1 MKYSLLFILSL
12 ILFNCL
18 STDYKTQSATKLD
31 YPPINKDVNLM
42 ISYNYLSN
50 DKILDVP
57 LSLVSYI
64 PSLTALDELIFI
76 RESLTRKGN
85 FKSIELNSNKQNLDL
100 NVKVTF
106 KNSTNILAVFATAL
120 TIYIIPHY
128 YDVDLELEANIK
140 DEAKRKEAKRKEAKI
155 YSQKS
160 KSKLWF
166 GWFPAIIGVF
176 NSPAA
181 ERKEMINSMVI
192 NLLNELSKDEMVK

>member
-1 MKYSLLFILSL
+1 MKYSLLFILSP

-42 ISYNYLSN
+42 ISYNYLSG
-50 DKILDVP
+50 DKILAVP
-57 LSLVSYI
+57 LSLASSI

-76 RESLTRKGN
+76 RESFTRKGN
-85 FKSIELNSNKQNLDL
+85 FKTVELNSNKLNLDL

-106 KNSTNILAVFATAL
+106 KNSTNILAIFVTAL

-140 DEAKRKEAKRKEAKI
+140 DEAKRKEAKI

-166 GWFPAIIGVF
+166 GWIPAIIGVF
-176 NSPAA
+176 NSPET

-192 NLLNELSKDEMVK
+192 NLLNELSKDEVVK

>member
-140 DEAKRKEAKRKEAKI
+140 DEAKRKETKF

-176 NSPAA
+176 NSPVA

-192 NLLNELSKDEMVK
+192 NLLNELSKDEVVK

>member
-1 MKYSLLFILSL
+1 MKYSLLFILSP

-42 ISYNYLSN
+42 ISYNYLSG
-50 DKILDVP
+50 DKILAVP
-57 LSLVSYI
+57 LSLASSI

-76 RESLTRKGN
+76 RELLTRKGN

-106 KNSTNILAVFATAL
+106 KNSPNILAIFASAL

-140 DEAKRKEAKRKEAKI
+140 DEAKRKETKF

>member
-76 RESLTRKGN
+76 RESFTRKGN

-106 KNSTNILAVFATAL
+106 KNSTNILAIFVTAL

-128 YDVDLELEANIK
+128 YDVDLELEAIIK
-140 DEAKRKEAKRKEAKI
+140 DEAKRKETKF

-176 NSPAA
+176 NSPVA

-192 NLLNELSKDEMVK
+192 NLLNELSKDEVVK

>member
-18 STDYKTQSATKLD
+18 STDYKTQSTTKLN
-31 YPPINKDVNLM
+31 YPHINKDVNLM
-42 ISYNYLSN
+42 ISYNYLSD

-76 RESLTRKGN
+76 RESFTRKGN

-106 KNSTNILAVFATAL
+106 KNSTNILAIFATAL

-128 YDVDLELEANIK
+128 YDVDLELEAIIK
-140 DEAKRKEAKRKEAKI
+140 DEAKRKETKF

-192 NLLNELSKDEMVK
+192 NLLNELSKDEVVK

>member
-1 MKYSLLFILSL
+1 MKYSLLFILSP

-42 ISYNYLSN
+42 ISYNYLSG
-50 DKILDVP
+50 DKILAVP
-57 LSLVSYI
+57 LSLASSI

-106 KNSTNILAVFATAL
+106 KNSPNILAIFASAL

-140 DEAKRKEAKRKEAKI
+140 DEAKRKEAKI

-176 NSPAA
+176 NSPVA

-192 NLLNELSKDEMVK
+192 NLLNELSKDEVVK

>member
-1 MKYSLLFILSL
+1 MKYSLLFILSP

-42 ISYNYLSN
+42 ISYNYLSG
-50 DKILDVP
+50 DKILAVP
-57 LSLVSYI
+57 LSLASSI

-76 RESLTRKGN
+76 RELLTRKGN

-106 KNSTNILAVFATAL
+106 KNSPNILAIFASAL

-140 DEAKRKEAKRKEAKI
+140 DEAKRKEAKI

-176 NSPAA
+176 NSPVA

-192 NLLNELSKDEMVK
+192 NLLNELSKDEVVK

>member
-1 MKYSLLFILSL
+1 MKYSLLFILSP

-57 LSLVSYI
+57 LSLVSSI

-106 KNSTNILAVFATAL
+106 KNSPNILAIFASAL

-140 DEAKRKEAKRKEAKI
+140 DEAKRKEAKI

>member
-76 RESLTRKGN
+76 RELLTRKGN

-106 KNSTNILAVFATAL
+106 KNSPNILAIFASAL

-140 DEAKRKEAKRKEAKI
+140 DEAKRKEAKI

-192 NLLNELSKDEMVK
+192 NLLNELSKDEVVK

>member
-1 MKYSLLFILSL
+1 
-12 ILFNCL
+12 
-18 STDYKTQSATKLD
+18 
-31 YPPINKDVNLM
+31 M
-42 ISYNYLSN
+42 ISYNYFSN
-50 DKILDVP
+50 DKIYDAP
-57 LSLVSYI
+57 LSLAANI
-64 PSLTALDELIFI
+64 PSMSALDQLVFI
-76 RESLTRKGN
+76 RDSFMRNGN
-85 FKSIELNSNKQNLDL
+85 FKTVELNSNKLNLDL

-106 KNSTNILAVFATAL
+106 KNSPNILAIFATAL

-140 DEAKRKEAKRKEAKI
+140 DEAKKKETKI

-176 NSPAA
+176 NSPVA

-192 NLLNELSKDEMVK
+192 NLLNELSKDEVVK

>member
-42 ISYNYLSN
+42 ISYNYLSD

-140 DEAKRKEAKRKEAKI
+140 DEAKRKEAKI

-176 NSPAA
+176 NSPVA

-192 NLLNELSKDEMVK
+192 NLLNELSKDEVVK

>member
-18 STDYKTQSATKLD
+18 STDYKTQSTTKLN
-31 YPPINKDVNLM
+31 YPHINKDVNLM
-42 ISYNYLSN
+42 ISYNYFSN
-50 DKILDVP
+50 DKIYDAP
-57 LSLVSYI
+57 LSLAANI
-64 PSLTALDELIFI
+64 PSMSALDQLVFI
-76 RESLTRKGN
+76 RDSFMRNGN
-85 FKSIELNSNKQNLDL
+85 FKTVELNSNKLNLDL

-106 KNSTNILAVFATAL
+106 KNSTNILAIFATAL

-128 YDVDLELEANIK
+128 YDVDLELEAIIK
-140 DEAKRKEAKRKEAKI
+140 DEAKRKETKF

-192 NLLNELSKDEMVK
+192 NLLNELSKDEVVK

>member
-18 STDYKTQSATKLD
+18 STDYKTQSTTKLN

-64 PSLTALDELIFI
+64 PSLTALDELIII
-76 RESLTRKGN
+76 RESFTRKGN

-106 KNSTNILAVFATAL
+106 KNSPNILAIFATAL

-140 DEAKRKEAKRKEAKI
+140 DEAKKKETKI

-176 NSPAA
+176 NSPVA

-192 NLLNELSKDEMVK
+192 NLLNELSKDEVVK

>member
-1 MKYSLLFILSL
+1 MKYSLLFILSP

-42 ISYNYLSN
+42 ISYNYLSD

-106 KNSTNILAVFATAL
+106 KNSTNILAIFATAL

-140 DEAKRKEAKRKEAKI
+140 DEAKRKEAKI

-166 GWFPAIIGVF
+166 GWIPAIIGVF
-176 NSPAA
+176 NSPET

-192 NLLNELSKDEMVK
+192 NLLNELSKDEVVK

>member
-1 MKYSLLFILSL
+1 MKYSLLFILSP

-42 ISYNYLSN
+42 ISYNYLSD

-76 RESLTRKGN
+76 RESFTRKGN

-106 KNSTNILAVFATAL
+106 KNSTNILAIFVTAL

-128 YDVDLELEANIK
+128 YDVDLELEAIIK
-140 DEAKRKEAKRKEAKI
+140 DEAKRKETKF

-192 NLLNELSKDEMVK
+192 NLLNELSKDEVVK

>member
-18 STDYKTQSATKLD
+18 STDYKTQSTTKLN
-31 YPPINKDVNLM
+31 YPHINKDVNLM
-42 ISYNYLSN
+42 ISYNYFSN
-50 DKILDVP
+50 DKIYDAP
-57 LSLVSYI
+57 LSLAANI
-64 PSLTALDELIFI
+64 PSMSALDQLVFI
-76 RESLTRKGN
+76 RDSFMRNGN
-85 FKSIELNSNKQNLDL
+85 FKTVELNSNKLNLDL

-106 KNSTNILAVFATAL
+106 KNSPNILAIFATAL

-140 DEAKRKEAKRKEAKI
+140 DEAKKKETKI

-176 NSPAA
+176 NSPVA

-192 NLLNELSKDEMVK
+192 NLLNELSKDEVVK

>member
-18 STDYKTQSATKLD
+18 STDYKTQSTTKLN
-31 YPPINKDVNLM
+31 YPHINKDVNLM
-42 ISYNYLSN
+42 ISYNYLSD

-76 RESLTRKGN
+76 RESFTRNGN
-85 FKSIELNSNKQNLDL
+85 FKSVELNSNKQNLDL

-106 KNSTNILAVFATAL
+106 KNSTNILAIFVTAL

-128 YDVDLELEANIK
+128 YDVDLELEAIIK
-140 DEAKRKEAKRKEAKI
+140 DEAKRKETKF

-192 NLLNELSKDEMVK
+192 NLLNELSKDEVVK

>member
-18 STDYKTQSATKLD
+18 STDYKTQSTTKLN
-31 YPPINKDVNLM
+31 YPHINKDVNLM
-42 ISYNYLSN
+42 ISYNYLSD

-76 RESLTRKGN
+76 RESFTRKGN

-100 NVKVTF
+100 NIKVTF
-106 KNSTNILAVFATAL
+106 KNSPNILAIFATAL

-128 YDVDLELEANIK
+128 YDVDLELEAIIK
-140 DEAKRKEAKRKEAKI
+140 DEAKRKETKF

-192 NLLNELSKDEMVK
+192 NLLNELSKDEVVK

>member
-140 DEAKRKEAKRKEAKI
+140 DEAKRKETKF

-192 NLLNELSKDEMVK
+192 NLLNELSKDEVVK

>member
-18 STDYKTQSATKLD
+18 STDYKTQSTTKLN
-31 YPPINKDVNLM
+31 YPHINKDVNLM
-42 ISYNYLSN
+42 ISYNYLSD

-76 RESLTRKGN
+76 RELLTRKGN

-106 KNSTNILAVFATAL
+106 KNSTNILAIFATAL

-128 YDVDLELEANIK
+128 YDVDLELEAIIK
-140 DEAKRKEAKRKEAKI
+140 DEAKRKETKF

-192 NLLNELSKDEMVK
+192 NLLNELSKDEVVK

>member
-106 KNSTNILAVFATAL
+106 KNSPNILAIFATAL

-140 DEAKRKEAKRKEAKI
+140 DEAKKKETKI

-176 NSPAA
+176 NSPVA

>member
-18 STDYKTQSATKLD
+18 STDYKTQSTTKLN
-31 YPPINKDVNLM
+31 YPHINKDVNLM
-42 ISYNYLSN
+42 ISYNYLSD

-76 RESLTRKGN
+76 RESFTRKGN

-100 NVKVTF
+100 NIKVTF
-106 KNSTNILAVFATAL
+106 KNSTNILAIFATAL

-128 YDVDLELEANIK
+128 YDVDLELEAIIK
-140 DEAKRKEAKRKEAKI
+140 DEAKRKETKF

-192 NLLNELSKDEMVK
+192 NLLNELSKDEVVK

>member
-18 STDYKTQSATKLD
+18 STDYKTQSTTKLN
-31 YPPINKDVNLM
+31 YPHINKDVNLM
-42 ISYNYLSN
+42 ISYNYFSN
-50 DKILDVP
+50 DKIYDAP
-57 LSLVSYI
+57 LSLAANI
-64 PSLTALDELIFI
+64 PSMSALDQLVFI
-76 RESLTRKGN
+76 RDSFMRNGN
-85 FKSIELNSNKQNLDL
+85 FKTVELNSNKLNLDL

-106 KNSTNILAVFATAL
+106 KNSTNILAIFVTAL

-128 YDVDLELEANIK
+128 YDVDLELEAIIK
-140 DEAKRKEAKRKEAKI
+140 DEAKRKETKF

-192 NLLNELSKDEMVK
+192 NLLNELSKDEVVK

>member
-1 MKYSLLFILSL
+1 MKYSLLFILSP

-42 ISYNYLSN
+42 ISYNYLSG
-50 DKILDVP
+50 DKILAVP
-57 LSLVSYI
+57 LSLASSI

-76 RESLTRKGN
+76 RELLTRKGN

-106 KNSTNILAVFATAL
+106 KNSPNILAIFASAL

-140 DEAKRKEAKRKEAKI
+140 DEAKRKEAKI

-176 NSPAA
+176 NSPVA

>member
-1 MKYSLLFILSL
+1 MKYSLLFILSP

-42 ISYNYLSN
+42 ISYNYLSG
-50 DKILDVP
+50 DKILAVP
-57 LSLVSYI
+57 LSLASSI

-76 RESLTRKGN
+76 RELLTRKGN

-106 KNSTNILAVFATAL
+106 KNSPNILAIFASAL

-140 DEAKRKEAKRKEAKI
+140 DEAKRKEAKI

-166 GWFPAIIGVF
+166 GWIPAIIGVF
-176 NSPAA
+176 NSPET

-192 NLLNELSKDEMVK
+192 NLLNELSKDEVVK

>member
-1 MKYSLLFILSL
+1 MKYSLLFILSP

-42 ISYNYLSN
+42 ISYNYLSD

-106 KNSTNILAVFATAL
+106 KNSPNILAVFATAL

-140 DEAKRKEAKRKEAKI
+140 DEAKRKEAKI

-166 GWFPAIIGVF
+166 GWIPAIIGVF
-176 NSPAA
+176 NSPET

>member
-18 STDYKTQSATKLD
+18 STDYKTQSTTKLN
-31 YPPINKDVNLM
+31 YPHINKDVNLM
-42 ISYNYLSN
+42 ISYNYLSD

-76 RESLTRKGN
+76 RESFTRKGN

-106 KNSTNILAVFATAL
+106 KNSTNILAIFVTAL

-128 YDVDLELEANIK
+128 YDVDLELEAIIK
-140 DEAKRKEAKRKEAKI
+140 DEAKRKETKF

-192 NLLNELSKDEMVK
+192 NLLNELSKDEVVK

>member
-1 MKYSLLFILSL
+1 MKYSLLFILSP

-42 ISYNYLSN
+42 ISYNYLSG
-50 DKILDVP
+50 DKILAVP
-57 LSLVSYI
+57 LSLASSI

-76 RESLTRKGN
+76 RELLTRKGN

-140 DEAKRKEAKRKEAKI
+140 DEAKRKEAKI

-166 GWFPAIIGVF
+166 GWIPAIIGVF
-176 NSPAA
+176 NSPVA

-192 NLLNELSKDEMVK
+192 NLLNELSKDEVVK

>member
-18 STDYKTQSATKLD
+18 STDYKTQSTTKLN
-31 YPPINKDVNLM
+31 YPHINKDVNLM
-42 ISYNYLSN
+42 ISYNYLSD

-76 RESLTRKGN
+76 RELLTRKGN

-106 KNSTNILAVFATAL
+106 KNSPNILAIFASAL

-140 DEAKRKEAKRKEAKI
+140 DEAKRKETKF

-192 NLLNELSKDEMVK
+192 NLLNELSKDEVVK

>member
-42 ISYNYLSN
+42 ISYNYLSD

-76 RESLTRKGN
+76 RESFTRKGN

-106 KNSTNILAVFATAL
+106 KNSTNILAIFVTAL

-128 YDVDLELEANIK
+128 YDVDLELEAIIK
-140 DEAKRKEAKRKEAKI
+140 DEAKRKETKF

-192 NLLNELSKDEMVK
+192 NLLNELSKDEVVK

>member
-42 ISYNYLSN
+42 ISYNYLSD

-76 RESLTRKGN
+76 RESFTRKGN

-106 KNSTNILAVFATAL
+106 KNSTNILAIFVTAL

-128 YDVDLELEANIK
+128 YDVDLELEAIIK
-140 DEAKRKEAKRKEAKI
+140 DEAKRKETKF

-176 NSPAA
+176 NSPVA

-192 NLLNELSKDEMVK
+192 NLLNELSKDEVVK